1 MEWVDNVQRE
11 QAVEY
16 ALALVEQEVEWVE
29 WVELQDVEGGVVGEE
44 RLSTHYHCQE
54 QVVVEGPEKKKLLHF

>member
-1 MEWVDNVQRE
+1 MDNVQRE

-16 ALALVEQEVEWVE
+16 ALALVEQEVE